1 LKIIRERNR
10 AGILVYK
17 QEFQPELCPHE
28 DIEQI
33 NAISH
38 LREHYPQYAPL
49 SFHPTNEGQIPVQ
62 YRVDLIKQGLLKGVS
77 DIVVMKS
84 SSNFPAGMLEMKR
97 ASVKMSTAIS
107 SEQRQI
113 LQLAEMDGKFACV
126 CYGAEAF
133 KKAFEDYLG
142 I

>member
-1 LKIIRERNR
+1 MNIIRERNR

-28 DIEQI
+28 AVEQI

-62 YRVDLIKQGLLKGVS
+62 YRVDLIKQGLLKGIS
-77 DIVVMKS
+77 DIVVMKAS
-84 SSNFPAGMLEMKR
+84 ATFPAGLFEMKR

-107 SEQRQI
+107 PEQRQI

-126 CYGAEAF
+126 CYGALAF
-133 KKAFEDYLG
+133 RQAINDY
-142 I
+142 IYA